1 MKKATEAARELAKRS
16 VESRRRKWGEE
27 DFRESAGSG
36 ASQVVALE
44 ARKENA
50 MPIEALG
57 DPSSRV
63 PKKKSRNSRGVFEKI
78 PGSGVW
84 WIRFIDAQG
93 QFRREKAGTKGM
105 AIDLYRKRKMA
116 ALEGRKLPERLR
128 RASVSFAS
136 IAQDALAY
144 SKVHKAQT
152 SYRCDAGRMEILLSW
167 FREYPAESPWPPKT
181 LSDSFRNRNGHRRPR
196 IVIAHCSRSLT
207 GLLSAMAR

>member
-1 MKKATEAARELAKRS
+1 
-16 VESRRRKWGEE
+16 
-27 DFRESAGSG
+27 
-36 ASQVVALE
+36 
-44 ARKENA
+44 

-78 PGSGVW
+78 PGSGIW

-93 QFRREKAGTKGM
+93 RYRREKAGTKGM

-152 SYRCDAGRMEILLSW
+152 SYRCDAGRMEILLQLVSQ
-167 FREYPAESPWPPKT
+167 YPAESAPQQDIERQFQKQEWAPAT
-181 LSDSFRNRNGHRRPR
+181 A
-196 IVIAHCSRSLT
+196 IVIAHLLSLT
-207 GLLSAMAR
+207 YRLIAMAR